1 MAKAYMHGSCGF
13 REAEN
18 FLREE
23 IPNCG
28 ISCELSDQAYHMI
41 GDIRVSVLVFEK
53 YFMRAGNYAS
63 LTLVLS
69 GRDGDI
75 GVDVIGAGGRQG
87 LLSITTWGTEESF
100 VDSAREVLERH
111 GFR

>member
-1 MAKAYMHGSCGF
+1 MKPFVSIIVPVYKGV
-13 REAEN
+13 R

-28 ISCELSDQAYHMI
+28 ISCELSDQSYRVI
-41 GDIRVSVLVFEK
+41 GDVHVSVLVFEK

-69 GRDGDI
+69 GRDGDV
-75 GVDVIGAGGRQG
+75 GVDIIGAGGRQG
-87 LLSITTWGTEESF
+87 LISVSWGTEESF
-100 VDSAREVLERH
+100 VNSAREVLERH
-111 GFR
+111 GFH